1 MPLSQ
6 SSRLLNGSLRTA
18 YPGFGRRSI
27 ASRGC
32 LTSEASASED
42 GLMNL
47 LRSIC
52 CLSLAD
58 VPWKNQRRKGLY
70 EVNPL
75 CQKRISVKR
84 KRI

>member
-1 MPLSQ
+1 
-6 SSRLLNGSLRTA
+6 
-18 YPGFGRRSI
+18 
-27 ASRGC
+27 
-32 LTSEASASED
+32 
-42 GLMNL
+42 MNL
-47 LRSIC
+47 LRSIAVF
-52 CLSLAD
+52 LLAD